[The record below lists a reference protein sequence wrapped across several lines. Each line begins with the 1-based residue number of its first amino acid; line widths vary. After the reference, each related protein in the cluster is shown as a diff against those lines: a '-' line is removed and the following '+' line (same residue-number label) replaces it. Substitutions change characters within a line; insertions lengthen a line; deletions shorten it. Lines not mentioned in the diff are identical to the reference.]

1 MPGVSILTLSSKLLI
16 RLISVLFSLNFAVFF
31 TTATSPPRL
40 SFLISN
46 TFVFFLKML
55 LSEKVPPFAENF
67 TVNSFSSQFA
77 YKSIKFLFFAIAILL
92 PAFTVSPLPFFSVVQ
107 PLKTIPSR
115 ANFALF
121 LITSSNERTLLV
133 RFGLVSLTRYVASS

>member
-1 MPGVSILTLSSKLLI
+1 MSESESALPLMPGVSILTLSSKLLI
-16 RLISVLFSLNFAVFF
+16 RLISVLFSLNFAVFL

-46 TFVFFLKML
+46 TFVFVLKIL
-55 LSEKVPPFAENF
+55 LLEKVPPFAENF

-77 YKSIKFLFFAIAILL
+77 YKSIKFSLCDIEILL
-92 PAFTVSPLPFFSVVQ
+92 PAFTVLPLPFLSVVQ
-107 PLKTIPSR
+107 PLKTIPFR

-121 LITSSNERTLLV
+121 LTTS
-133 RFGLVSLTRYVASS
+133 